1 MFQNNEAVVAAA
13 HSQAPPQ
20 RRNDGRTARGF
31 GLAIAPKEAVEMLV
45 MSDFVFDDAPRQQ
58 RQNRLW
64 AGARQRRVVAGC
76 AGLDDAA
83 RGHFEAAGGL
93 QRRVAEGS
101 EFLDEPPVG
110 WLPAE
115 FRPRG
120 FDVAAQRPA
129 VLQFLGEPVMLEP

>member
-1 MFQNNEAVVAAA
+1 M
-13 HSQAPPQ
+13 
-20 RRNDGRTARGF
+20 RRASSDRTGS
-31 GLAIAPKEAVEMLV
+31 GLARD
-45 MSDFVFDDAPRQQ
+45 S
-58 RQNRLW
+58 
-64 AGARQRRVVAGC
+64 